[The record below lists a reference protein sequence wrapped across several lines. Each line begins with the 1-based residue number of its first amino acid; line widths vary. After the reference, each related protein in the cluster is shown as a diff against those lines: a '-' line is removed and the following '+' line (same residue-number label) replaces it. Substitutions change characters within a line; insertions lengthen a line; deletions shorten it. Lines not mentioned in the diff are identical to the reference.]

1 MSVRFSTVRSGDV
14 IAYTREDFDPL
25 LPWLSGALAQAIELD
40 RAEVEYAKSKMKG
53 FLFFWDGY
61 DAEGTQ
67 SRFAE
72 LERGACAAMG
82 DALGKEYTKNLPYP
96 FGGTSRLDGLLKTV
110 YFVGPNMNGPHK
122 QWGAHADRLHDIGVR
137 AQGIT
142 IDSWQGEAAESY
154 RRKAVE
160 RANDA
165 FFMEDLARH
174 NQWAIEATSFLQTMI
189 AEKIKASLEAVKE
202 KLKREREYE
211 LDVRTGGIDEAV
223 TRSGDAGAIGFDFY
237 KRTVAV
243 WDAVVGLPDVW
254 LALLNEDLDWQS
266 SARRVRDVLKEA
278 VVAMEQRHANAG
290 YADGLGLIDKDNGVD
305 DQERH
310 AGVSADD
317 QHMKD
322 SLF

>member
-1 MSVRFSTVRSGDV
+1 MMR
-14 IAYTREDFDPL
+14 
-25 LPWLSGALAQAIELD
+25 
-40 RAEVEYAKSKMKG
+40 
-53 FLFFWDGY
+53 
-61 DAEGTQ
+61 
-67 SRFAE
+67 
-72 LERGACAAMG
+72 
-82 DALGKEYTKNLPYP
+82 
-96 FGGTSRLDGLLKTV
+96 
-110 YFVGPNMNGPHK
+110 
-122 QWGAHADRLHDIGVR
+122 
-137 AQGIT
+137 
-142 IDSWQGEAAESY
+142 
-154 RRKAVE
+154 
-160 RANDA
+160 

-174 NQWAIEATSFLQTMI
+174 NQWAIEATSFLQMMI
-189 AEKIKASLEAVKE
+189 AEKIKASLEAVKGDLE
-202 KLKREREYE
+202 PKGEYR
-211 LDVRTGGIDEAV
+211 LDVRTEKIDKEVA
-223 TRSGDAGAIGFDFY
+223 RSGDAGAIGFDFY

-243 WDAVVGLPDVW
+243 WDKVVGLPDVW